1 MPGWKHTIVRRSGI
15 ESFFPVQVAAWL
27 ETIGPDEEFVELE
40 PQTQVDILVA
50 TPGRLMDHINMTK
63 GFSLEHLQYLVS
75 LTSSLTFRY
84 SLNC

>member
-1 MPGWKHTIVRRSGI
+1 MPGWKHTMVRRSGI

-27 ETIGPDEEFVELE
+27 ETIGPDEEFVEME

-50 TPGRLMDHINMTK
+50 TPERLMDHNNTTK

-75 LTSSLTFRY
+75 LTSS
-84 SLNC
+84 

>member
-1 MPGWKHTIVRRSGI
+1 VRRSGI

-27 ETIGPDEEFVELE
+27 ETISPDEEYVEME
-40 PQTQVDILVA
+40 PQTQVDILAA

-75 LTSSLTFRY
+75 LTSTIYVSSLRTSFFVQ
-84 SLNC
+84 